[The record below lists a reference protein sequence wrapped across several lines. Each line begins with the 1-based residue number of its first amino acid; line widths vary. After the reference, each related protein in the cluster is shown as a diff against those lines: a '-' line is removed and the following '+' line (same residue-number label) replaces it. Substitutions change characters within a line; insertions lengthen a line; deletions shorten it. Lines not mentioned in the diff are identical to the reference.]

1 MGDIEEGVL
10 LVPVSEAAAALN
22 VCRHT
27 LYRMRNA
34 EQIRFVKLR
43 GKTLVPVSELERL
56 SGGKQEPEL
65 EPVEEPKKARP
76 KKIKLIPRVA

>member
-43 GKTLVPVSELERL
+43 GKTLVPVSELERRR
-56 SGGKQEPEL
+56 EL
-65 EPVEEPKKARP
+65 MEAWARYLEASSAVVP
-76 KKIKLIPRVA
+76 FARVK